1 MQLNFGVVTLDDDFM
16 RAQDR
21 DFLEWVRAGLTADL
35 TAKWHELVDIAW
47 LPDLWKLR
55 AIERELE
62 RRGERGPWT

>member
-1 MQLNFGVVTLDDDFM
+1 MTLDDDFL

-21 DFLEWVRAGLTADL
+21 DFLEWVRAAPSADL
-35 TAKWHELVDIAW
+35 TAKWHELVDVGW

-62 RRGERGPWT
+62 RRGEREPWT